1 VFATWLI
8 AWLLG
13 VAVLAGLI
21 AGSWSISTYRQLN
34 QDGAPQP
41 ILVSKNAPILDVRS
55 AQEYA
60 IAHIPGSINLYERE
74 VERITQ
80 AYPDKALRCAL
91 LQRPVLWQEQAALR
105 TACQIR
111 LYAREALS
119 ARSTCLARFGQLRAN

>member
-1 VFATWLI
+1 MFATWLI

-80 AYPDKALRCAL
+80 AYPDKATPMCFIA
-91 LQRPVLWQEQAALR
+91 
-105 TACQIR
+105 T
-111 LYAREALS
+111 
-119 ARSTCLARFGQLRAN
+119 ARFVARASGSPNSLSN